1 MENEEKKDEGKSC
14 GCPCGKTNCCCKK
27 AIGAAALLLVG
38 LVGGFFIGRHCG
50 SGMCPLSSAPA
61 ASAPATPAAP
71 AAPSK

>member
-14 GCPCGKTNCCCKK
+14 GCPCGKQNCCCKK
-27 AIGAAALLLVG
+27 AIGAAALLIVG

-50 SGMCPLSSAPA
+50 SGMCPLMPHA

-71 AAPSK
+71 AAPVK